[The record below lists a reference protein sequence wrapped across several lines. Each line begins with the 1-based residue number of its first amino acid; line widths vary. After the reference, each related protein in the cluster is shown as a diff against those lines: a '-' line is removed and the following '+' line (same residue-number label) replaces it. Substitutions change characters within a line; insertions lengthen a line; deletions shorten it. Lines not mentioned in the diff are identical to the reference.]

1 LLYLLSA
8 AAARALHGLALLDIL
23 PRQAAAA
30 EFLSV
35 AFSPDGAT
43 LAAGDGDNDVR
54 LWDVSHLT
62 NVVSSLC
69 ASLTHAEWSASLSA
83 EGHQL
88 TLCS

>member
-1 LLYLLSA
+1 
-8 AAARALHGLALLDIL
+8 
-23 PRQAAAA
+23 
-30 EFLSV
+30 V
-35 AFSPDGAT
+35 AFSPNGAT

-69 ASLTHAEWSASLSA
+69 ASLTHAEWSLQGA
-83 EGHQL
+83 GHL

>member
-1 LLYLLSA
+1 LWDVATHQQIGAPLTVAGA
-8 AAARALHGLALLDIL
+8 AG
-23 PRQAAAA
+23 
-30 EFLSV
+30 FLSV

-43 LAAGDGDNDVR
+43 LAAGDGDDVR

-69 ASLTHAEWSASLSA
+69 ASLTHAEWSASLLGA
-83 EGHQL
+83 GQL